1 MKILIAI
8 DGSQVSHHEV
18 QHALQLVRNGLQA
31 SFVLANVQEAPSTY
45 ERLTA
50 QGNEEMLANVAF
62 GAGTDALA
70 ESVRLIE
77 QAGVSYTTEVISS
90 GNPAQSIIELVHLH
104 GCNLIIT
111 GTRAQSRLRNV
122 LGGSVSRE
130 LIDYA
135 PVPVLVVKL
144 PDPILSEP

>member
-1 MKILIAI
+1 M
-8 DGSQVSHHEV
+8 
-18 QHALQLVRNGLQA
+18 
-31 SFVLANVQEAPSTY
+31 
-45 ERLTA
+45 
-50 QGNEEMLANVAF
+50 
-62 GAGTDALA
+62 
-70 ESVRLIE
+70 
-77 QAGVSYTTEVISS
+77 
-90 GNPAQSIIELVHLH
+90 HLH

-130 LIDYA
+130 LIDDA

>member
-31 SFVLANVQEAPSTY
+31 SFV
-45 ERLTA
+45 
-50 QGNEEMLANVAF
+50 LANVAF

-130 LIDYA
+130 LIDDA